1 MILVIIRWNFFVI
14 LMFLL
19 FSRGDYFC
27 RYGGLFKM
35 EGGYLG
41 ERFIFLFCF
50 LVMFIVNKLNLF
62 KKLWLLIVNK
72 GIDYFVFV
80 LG

>member
-1 MILVIIRWNFFVI
+1 MTSAITRWNSPAI
-14 LMFLL
+14 LMFSLL
-19 FSRGDYFC
+19 PRGDHSC
-27 RYGGLFKM
+27 RYGGSFKM

-41 ERFIFLFCF
+41 ERSIFLFCF
-50 LVMFIVNKLNLF
+50 LVMLIVNKLNLL

-72 GIDYFVFV
+72 GIDYFAPA